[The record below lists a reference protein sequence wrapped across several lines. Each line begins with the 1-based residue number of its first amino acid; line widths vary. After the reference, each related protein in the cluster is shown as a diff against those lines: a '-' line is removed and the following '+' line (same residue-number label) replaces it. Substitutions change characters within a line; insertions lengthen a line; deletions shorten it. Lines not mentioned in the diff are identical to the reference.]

1 MLYDIN
7 LSEIIF
13 KMPLICTVLIQHQEH
28 IDVTACEIYLNI
40 INHMSY
46 KIDTCNYVKAIKSG
60 PAIIEY
66 FKILMSVLR
75 DGQNNW
81 NLFYLIQR
89 LV

>member
-1 MLYDIN
+1 MLFDIN

-28 IDVTACEIYLNI
+28 RVVTACEIYLNI

-60 PAIIEY
+60 PARIEY
-66 FKILMSVLR
+66 FKILMSKC
-75 DGQNNW
+75 
-81 NLFYLIQR
+81 
-89 LV
+89 

>member
-46 KIDTCNYVKAIKSG
+46 KMDACNYVKAIKSG
-60 PAIIEY
+60 PARIEY
-66 FKILMSVLR
+66 FKILMYYSVE
-75 DGQNNW
+75 GW
-81 NLFYLIQR
+81 TK
-89 LV
+89 

>member
-28 IDVTACEIYLNI
+28 IDVTACEINLNI

-46 KIDTCNYVKAIKSG
+46 KIDTCNYRYVKAIKSG

-66 FKILMSVLR
+66 FKILMSKC
-75 DGQNNW
+75 
-81 NLFYLIQR
+81 
-89 LV
+89 